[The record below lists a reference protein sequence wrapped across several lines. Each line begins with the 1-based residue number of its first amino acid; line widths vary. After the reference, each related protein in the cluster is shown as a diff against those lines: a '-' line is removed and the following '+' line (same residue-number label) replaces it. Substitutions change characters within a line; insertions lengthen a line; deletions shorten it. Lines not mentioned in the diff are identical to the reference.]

1 MGAPEPGANPMQ
13 SFLERRSPTLDT
25 AQPSIRHIQE
35 LIRRKAPVALLVS
48 GGPEYEGVLLWQDLQ
63 YFALDPGESRPLILI
78 NRNSICVLRA
88 LA

>member
-1 MGAPEPGANPMQ
+1 MQ

-78 NRNSICVLRA
+78 NRNSVCVLRA